1 MTRFSDEERCNHILR
16 DSLVTPMLTH
26 WLSPGYNTHTAQIGM
41 LRIQVPE
48 PGAALLLAVGAGVLV
63 LLHRVSRRG

>member
-1 MTRFSDEERCNHILR
+1 
-16 DSLVTPMLTH
+16 MLTH

-48 PGAALLLAVGAGVLV
+48 PGAALLLAVGAGALV